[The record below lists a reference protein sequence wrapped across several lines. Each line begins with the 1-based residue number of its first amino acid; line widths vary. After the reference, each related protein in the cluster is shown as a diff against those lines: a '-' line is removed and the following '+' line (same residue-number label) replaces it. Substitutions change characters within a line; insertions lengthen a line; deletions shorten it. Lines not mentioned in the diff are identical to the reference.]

1 MRGASNPPS
10 GPAVLDTNQS
20 DSVRSNAAP
29 AYTPTSA
36 QSVTQADL
44 LRKQEELE
52 RKAAELAAREEALRT
67 GQANIRQPNWPPV
80 PTFCPFGP
88 CIYQDINVEI
98 PIEFQRVVRLA
109 YYLWMCKLTFFY
121 LFYDG

>member
-10 GPAVLDTNQS
+10 GPAVLDTNQT

-52 RKAAELAAREEALRT
+52 RKAAELSAREEALRT
-67 GQANIRQPNWPPV
+67 GQANIRAPNWPPV

-98 PIEFQRVVRLA
+98 PIEFQRVVRLS
-109 YYLWMCKLTFFY
+109 YYLWMCK
-121 LFYDG
+121 